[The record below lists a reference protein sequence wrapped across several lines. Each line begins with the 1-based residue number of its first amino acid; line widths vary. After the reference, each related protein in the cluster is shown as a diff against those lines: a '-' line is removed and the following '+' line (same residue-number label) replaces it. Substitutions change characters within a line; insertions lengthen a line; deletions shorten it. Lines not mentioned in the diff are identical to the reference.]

1 MMSRVVNF
9 KPAEDGQNLPGSTGQ
24 NKSGVVIIALA
35 ITLIYLSIQKNVPE
49 IIHQHIESVIGIIHF
64 TDT

>member
-1 MMSRVVNF
+1 MSRVVNF
-9 KPAEDGQNLPGSTGQ
+9 KPAEDGQ

>member
-1 MMSRVVNF
+1 MSRVVNF

-35 ITLIYLSIQKNVPE
+35 ITLIYLSIKKMCRRL
-49 IIHQHIESVIGIIHF
+49 F
-64 TDT
+64 TNTLNQ